1 MSSVKHLPRI
11 LRYLRPH
18 WLLATPVLILI
29 VVSGLTDL
37 LGPWPIKVLV
47 DYALG
52 DHQVPSW
59 LAAVVGSQAERTTL
73 LAVAVAAGLAI
84 ALLNNTLAVL
94 NEYLQTR
101 LEQRIV
107 LDFRSDLFQHAQR
120 LSLAFHDQKRSG
132 MLIYAINGQGDAVA
146 GLIMVIPALGQSLIT
161 LVGMSVILVRID
173 WGLALLAM
181 AVVPFMFFSLRYY
194 ANHIQDRLMHVK
206 GMEAESLSIVHEAIS
221 MMRVIVAFG
230 REPHEYRRFRE
241 QGFRA
246 VNARVD
252 VTVRQTMFS
261 LAVNMTT
268 AAGTAAVLGLG
279 AYRVLEQRLTVGDLL
294 VILAYIAA
302 VYKPLEAIT
311 NTLGRIQDNI
321 VSGRLAFDLLDLEPE
336 VKESPQARV
345 MEQCRGGVV
354 FDNVSFC
361 YQGRKDTLNNISFQA
376 QPGQRIAIVGPTGAG
391 KTTLISLLPRFYD
404 PTAGRILLDDIDIRH
419 LTLKSL
425 RAQISLVQQEPLLFS
440 GTIAQNIHYGRL
452 DASDEDVIEA
462 ARAANAHD
470 FIMRLPKQYET
481 ELGERGAKLS
491 GGERQRLC
499 VARAFLKNAPILILD
514 EPTSAIDSKTEAVIL
529 EALDRL
535 MFGRTSFMIAHRLS
549 TVHHADL
556 MLVLDQ
562 GRLLQCGVHE
572 QLLAEPG
579 LYRQLHE
586 MQTRH
591 SKRTAGTA
599 AVNT

>member
-1 MSSVKHLPRI
+1 M
-11 LRYLRPH
+11 
-18 WLLATPVLILI
+18 PVLALI

-52 DHQVPSW
+52 DHPVPSW
-59 LAAVVGSQAERTTL
+59 LVAVIGSRAERTTL

-146 GLIMVIPALGQSLIT
+146 GLIMVVPALGQSLIT
-161 LVGMSVILVRID
+161 LVGMSIILVRID

-194 ANHIQDRLMHVK
+194 ANHIQDRLVRVK

-336 VKESPQARV
+336 VKESPQATV
-345 MEQCRGGVV
+345 MEKCRGDLV

-361 YQGRKDTLNNISFQA
+361 YQGRKDTLNNISFHVRA
-376 QPGQRIAIVGPTGAG
+376 GQRIAIVGPTGAG

-404 PTAGRILLDDIDIRH
+404 PTAGRILLDGIDIRH

-425 RAQISLVQQEPLLFS
+425 RAQVSLVQQEPLLFS

-514 EPTSAIDSKTEAVIL
+514 EPTSAIDSRTEAVII

-535 MFGRTSFMIAHRLS
+535 MVGRTSFMIAHRLS

-572 QLLAEPG
+572 QLLAQPG

-599 AVNT
+599 PVNT